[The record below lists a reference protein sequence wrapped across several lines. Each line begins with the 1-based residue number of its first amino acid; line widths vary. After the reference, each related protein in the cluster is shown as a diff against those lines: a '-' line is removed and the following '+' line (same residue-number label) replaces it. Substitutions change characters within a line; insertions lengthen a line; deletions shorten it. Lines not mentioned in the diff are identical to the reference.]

1 MMMPDTK
8 LIRKI
13 TAPNGGVFTGGGTNT
28 YIIGNDDL
36 TLVDPGPNIAEHS
49 RNILDN
55 FGKKISRII
64 VTHTHM
70 DHSPLATPLAKE
82 LNVPLMGMII
92 EDHLEYQDLTFK
104 PDVHLKDGD
113 LIKTDEYV
121 IETIHTPGHASN
133 HICYLLKDNNHLIT
147 GDHIMQGSTVVIA
160 PPDGNMRDYLRSLKK
175 LKNYN
180 IEALAPGH
188 GDYIYKPFEAVDWI
202 INHRLNREKKVLE
215 KVRAKDGI
223 ELDDLVKDVYDDVDP
238 RLHRIAKAS
247 LEAHLIKLQA
257 DGKVGVKA
265 NIWEVIN

>member
-121 IETIHTPGHASN
+121 IEAIHTPGHASN

-160 PPDGNMRDYLRSLKK
+160 PPDGNMRDYLRSLEK
-175 LKNYN
+175 LKNYD
-180 IEALAPGH
+180 IDVLAPGH
-188 GDYIYKPFEAVDWI
+188 GDYIHKPFEAVDWI

-215 KVRAKDGI
+215 KVKAKDGI

-257 DGKVGVKA
+257 DGKVGAKA